1 MRILIITIFFHLY
14 LSILQIGTVR
24 EPELR
29 VQIVTQRSEFD
40 ENPAT
45 FRKAYN
51 DSQNALTNRIVEA
64 RQLVKQVCVVFEN
77 KCC

>member
-1 MRILIITIFFHLY
+1 MIISSLILICINSDRHW
-14 LSILQIGTVR
+14 R